1 MEHKWDKYFDTTS
14 ECWIK
19 LQALYAANEHFP
31 KKVIKGRNLH
41 HKFLRSWSKKDGVD
55 IDNDDDN
62 LVSLS
67 EGDHFLAHFY
77 IWKSANKGYRAS
89 AALAVRMM
97 YRKSFKYI
105 TAEIAEDIAKV
116 WEKKEYIP
124 SEETKRKMSEACK
137 NNLDALRKRMLGNKY
152 TKDKHHKLSEETK
165 RKLSE
170 AHKGI
175 KFSEETKHK
184 ISKNVS
190 NEMKDPK
197 QKEKHMKGLNDWH
210 KKVKGTKWWNNGIT
224 NKMSKECPGDGW
236 RLGIIHFKRGSG
248 SNHKGKHW
256 KIIDGKRVYY

>member
-14 ECWIK
+14 ECWTK

-41 HKFLRSWSKKDGVD
+41 HKFLRSWSKKDSVD

-116 WEKKEYIP
+116 WEKKEYVP

-137 NNLDALRKRMLGNKY
+137 NNLDALRKRMLGAMQNTYILK
-152 TKDKHHKLSEETK
+152 KKL
-165 RKLSE
+165 
-170 AHKGI
+170 
-175 KFSEETKHK
+175 
-184 ISKNVS
+184 
-190 NEMKDPK
+190 
-197 QKEKHMKGLNDWH
+197 
-210 KKVKGTKWWNNGIT
+210 
-224 NKMSKECPGDGW
+224 
-236 RLGIIHFKRGSG
+236 
-248 SNHKGKHW
+248 
-256 KIIDGKRVYY
+256 